1 MGEADVVAGQ
11 RDLVRDLLNFIRRLF
26 GSGLSCPPIATVG
39 RPVLVSLYVIGVGL
53 ASIAWPS
60 IC

>member
-1 MGEADVVAGQ
+1 VTSW
-11 RDLVRDLLNFIRRLF
+11 NFIRRLF
-26 GSGLSCPPIATVG
+26 GSGLSCPSIAPVG

-53 ASIAWPS
+53 APIARPS